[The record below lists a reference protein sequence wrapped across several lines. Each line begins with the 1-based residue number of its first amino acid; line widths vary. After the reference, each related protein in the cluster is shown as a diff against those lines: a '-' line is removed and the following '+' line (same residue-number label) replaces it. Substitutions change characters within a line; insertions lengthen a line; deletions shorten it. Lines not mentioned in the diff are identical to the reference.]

1 MDNMNRIIETCKFVV
16 DNSQHVKINSEKVD
30 EFVNYFNH
38 SHIKHWID
46 ESPFN
51 LRKLN
56 PKDRLHFLLVFNSI
70 SFSYWGD
77 PKWKIIYHSEEVDG
91 AYGMISAIARAVEN
105 KIPILDAKFL
115 SEIKEDE
122 LSKILEGNVQ
132 IPLFEERL
140 NILREIGT
148 TLLEKFDG
156 DFTNLIKKANGD
168 SQKLLSL
175 IIENFSSF
183 EDSSTFNGKRV
194 YFYKRAQLLVADI
207 VQAFNGHEFGKLKNI
222 DKLTAC
228 ADYKLPFVL
237 RRLGIFSYSDY
248 LADKID
254 NQIQIDKDS
263 EEEVELR
270 ANTIW
275 VVELIK
281 QKVKKKIAHA
291 DSIHVNDHIWILGQ
305 EKLKNDKPYHLTR
318 TTSY

>member
-1 MDNMNRIIETCKFVV
+1 MDNMNKIVETCKFVV
-16 DNSQHVKINSEKVD
+16 DNSKHVKINSEKVD
-30 EFVNYFNH
+30 EFVDYFNH
-38 SHIKHWID
+38 SHIKHWFN

-51 LRKLN
+51 LRNLA
-56 PKDRLHFLLVFNSI
+56 PKERLHFLLVFNSI
-70 SFSYWGD
+70 NFSYWGD
-77 PKWKIIYHSEEVDG
+77 PKWRIKYNSEEIDG
-91 AYGMISAIARAVEN
+91 AYGMIGAIARAIEN

-115 SEIKEDE
+115 SEIKENE
-122 LSKILEGNVQ
+122 LSKILEGSIQ
-132 IPLFEERL
+132 IPLFKDRL
-140 NILREIGT
+140 NILREIGI
-148 TLLEKFDG
+148 TLISKFEG
-156 DFTNLIKKANGD
+156 DFTNLINQANGD

-175 IIENFSSF
+175 IIENFPSF
-183 EDSSTFNGKRV
+183 NDSSTYNGKQV

-207 VQAFNGHEFGKLKNI
+207 VQAFEGHEFSKLKKI
-222 DKLTAC
+222 TELTAC

-263 EEEVELR
+263 EEEIELR

-281 QKVKKKIAHA
+281 QKVKNKIAHT
-291 DSIHVNDHIWILGQ
+291 DSIHVNDHIWMLGQ

-318 TTSY
+318 TTFY

>member
-1 MDNMNRIIETCKFVV
+1 MNKIIESAKFVV
-16 DNSQHVKINSEKVD
+16 ENSQHVKINTQKVD
-30 EFVNYFNH
+30 EFCDYFSH
-38 SHIKHWID
+38 THIKHWIN

-56 PKDRLHFLLVFNSI
+56 PKERLHFLIVFNSI

-77 PKWKIIYHSEEVDG
+77 PKWKIIYHSKEVDG
-91 AYGMISAIARAVEN
+91 AYGMICAIARAIEN

-115 SEIKEDE
+115 SEIKEKE

-148 TLLEKFDG
+148 TLLKKFDG
-156 DFTNLIKKANGD
+156 DLTNLLKKANND

-175 IIENFSSF
+175 IVKNFPSF
-183 EDSSTFNGKRV
+183 EDSSTYKGRRV
-194 YFYKRAQLLVADI
+194 YFYKRAQLLVSDI
-207 VQAFNGHEFGKLKNI
+207 VQTFNGHEFGSFKNI
-222 DKLTAC
+222 NELTAC

-248 LADKID
+248 LSNKID
-254 NQIQIDKDS
+254 NQETIDKDS
-263 EEEVELR
+263 EEEIELR

-275 VVELIK
+275 VVELIILK
-281 QKVKKKIAHA
+281 IKKKITHV
-291 DSIHVNDHIWILGQ
+291 DSIHINDRLWMLGQ
-305 EKLKNDKPYHLTR
+305 KKLKNDKPYHLIR
-318 TTSY
+318 TTTY

>member
-1 MDNMNRIIETCKFVV
+1 MNRILETCKFVV

-30 EFVNYFNH
+30 EFADYFNH

-56 PKDRLHFLLVFNSI
+56 SRDKLHFLLVFNSI

-77 PKWKIIYHSEEVDG
+77 PKWKIVYHSKEVDG
-91 AYGMISAIARAVEN
+91 AYGMISAVARAIEN

-115 SEIKEDE
+115 SEIKENE
-122 LSKILEGNVQ
+122 LSKTLEGNVQ

-140 NILREIGT
+140 NILRETGI
-148 TLLEKFDG
+148 TLLNKFDG
-156 DFTNLIKKANGD
+156 DFTNLLKKTNGD

-175 IIENFSSF
+175 IIENFPSF
-183 EDSSTFNGKRV
+183 EDSSTYKGKRV

-207 VQAFNGHEFGKLKNI
+207 FQAFNEHEFGKLKNI
-222 DKLTAC
+222 DKLTVC

-237 RRLGIFSYSDY
+237 RRLGIFSYSYY

-254 NQIQIDKDS
+254 NQEPIEKDS
-263 EEEVELR
+263 EEEIELR

-281 QKVKKKIAHA
+281 QKLKKKITYVE
-291 DSIHVNDHIWILGQ
+291 SFHVNDHLWLLGQ
-305 EKLKNDKPYHLTR
+305 KKLKNDKPYHLTR

>member
-1 MDNMNRIIETCKFVV
+1 MNRVIESAKFIVE
-16 DNSQHVKINSEKVD
+16 NSQHVKINSKKVD
-30 EFVNYFNH
+30 EFCDYFSH

-77 PKWKIIYHSEEVDG
+77 PKWKIQYHSKEVDG
-91 AYGMISAIARAVEN
+91 AYGMICAITRAIEN
-105 KIPILDAKFL
+105 NVPILDAKFL
-115 SEIKEDE
+115 SEIKESE

-148 TLLEKFDG
+148 TLLKKFGG

-175 IIENFSSF
+175 IVENFPSF
-183 EDSSTFNGKRV
+183 EDSSIYKGKRV
-194 YFYKRAQLLVADI
+194 YFYKRAQLLISDI
-207 VQAFNGHEFGKLKNI
+207 VQSFDGHEFGRLKNI
-222 DKLTAC
+222 NELTAC

-254 NQIQIDKDS
+254 NQEPIEKDS
-263 EEEVELR
+263 EEEIELR

-291 DSIHVNDHIWILGQ
+291 DSIHVNDHLWLLGQ
-305 EKLKNDKPYHLTR
+305 KKLKNDKPYHLTR

>member
-1 MDNMNRIIETCKFVV
+1 M
-16 DNSQHVKINSEKVD
+16 
-30 EFVNYFNH
+30 
-38 SHIKHWID
+38 
-46 ESPFN
+46 
-51 LRKLN
+51 
-56 PKDRLHFLLVFNSI
+56 
-70 SFSYWGD
+70 
-77 PKWKIIYHSEEVDG
+77 
-91 AYGMISAIARAVEN
+91 
-105 KIPILDAKFL
+105 
-115 SEIKEDE
+115 
-122 LSKILEGNVQ
+122 
-132 IPLFEERL
+132 
-140 NILREIGT
+140 
-148 TLLEKFDG
+148 
-156 DFTNLIKKANGD
+156 
-168 SQKLLSL
+168 
-175 IIENFSSF
+175 
-183 EDSSTFNGKRV
+183 
-194 YFYKRAQLLVADI
+194 
-207 VQAFNGHEFGKLKNI
+207 QAFNGHEFGKLKNI

-305 EKLKNDKPYHLTR
+305 KKLKNDKPYHLTR

>member
-1 MDNMNRIIETCKFVV
+1 MNKIVKSCKFVV
-16 DNSQHVKINSEKVD
+16 DNSQHIKINSEKVD
-30 EFVNYFNH
+30 KFCDYFSHN
-38 SHIKHWID
+38 HIKHWID

-51 LRKLN
+51 LKKLN

-77 PKWKIIYHSEEVDG
+77 PKWKIMYHSEEVDG
-91 AYGMISAIARAVEN
+91 AYGMISAIAKAVEN
-105 KIPILDAKFL
+105 KIPILDAQFL
-115 SEIKEDE
+115 SEIKKSN
-122 LSKILEGNVQ
+122 LSKILEGTVQ

-140 NILREIGT
+140 NVLREVGT

-156 DFTNLIKKANGD
+156 DFTNIFKKTNAD

-175 IIENFSSF
+175 IIENFPSF
-183 EDSSTFNGKRV
+183 EDSSTYKGEKV
-194 YFYKRAQLLVADI
+194 YFYKRAQLLTADI
-207 VQAFNGHEFGKLKNI
+207 VQAFNGEKFGKLENVSE
-222 DKLTAC
+222 LTAC

-254 NQIQIDKDS
+254 NRVQIDKDS

-281 QKVKKKIAHA
+281 QKIKKKIAHA
-291 DSIHVNDHIWILGQ
+291 DSIHVNDHIWMLGQ

>member
-1 MDNMNRIIETCKFVV
+1 MNNMNRIVETCKFVV
-16 DNSQHVKINSEKVD
+16 DNSEHVKINYEKVN
-30 EFVNYFNH
+30 EFVEYFND

-51 LRKLN
+51 IRDLN
-56 PKDRLHFLLVFNSI
+56 TKDRLHFLLFFNSI

-91 AYGMISAIARAVEN
+91 AYGMISAIARAIEN

-115 SEIKEDE
+115 SEIKGEE

-148 TLLEKFDG
+148 TLLNKYDG
-156 DFTNLIKKANGD
+156 DFTNLIKKATGD

-175 IIENFSSF
+175 IIEHFPSF
-183 EDSSTFNGKRV
+183 EDSSTYNGKQV

-207 VQAFNGHEFGKLKNI
+207 VQAFNGHKFGKLKNI

-237 RRLGIFSYSDY
+237 RRLGVFSYSDY

-254 NQIQIDKDS
+254 HKIQIDKDS
-263 EEEVELR
+263 KEEIELR

-275 VVELIK
+275 VIELIK
-281 QKVKKKIAHA
+281 QKVKNKIAHA
-291 DSIHVNDHIWILGQ
+291 DSIHVNDHIWILSQ
-305 EKLKNDKPYHLTR
+305 EKLKNDKPYHFTR